1 MVPEHDLFN
10 ELEAARKE
18 LRLLR
23 TENEELKKKVADF
36 ESNIGDP
43 GRVHDCEVQ
52 GDHSGCLK
60 PSVDFNFITR
70 HVNSGG
76 YFVN

>member
-1 MVPEHDLFN
+1 MVMVPEHDLFN

-36 ESNIGDP
+36 ESNIGDT
-43 GRVHDCEVQ
+43 GRVHHCEVY
-52 GDHSGCLK
+52 SLAET
-60 PSVDFNFITR
+60 PYRFMF
-70 HVNSGG
+70 
-76 YFVN
+76 